1 MQQEENY
8 RTLYVPMNIKT
19 RFEFVDGF
27 GFVELFT
34 TLIVSA
40 IIGIFVFIMNMFSD
54 NPYNA
59 VLIVSVAAVAIG
71 MAVRKNDINLSIADM
86 IKLFW
91 NFYHTQ
97 QKYYY
102 FYYDRFSEVFDD

>member
-27 GFVELFT
+27 GFSELFT
-34 TLIVSA
+34 TLIISA
-40 IIGIFVFIMNMFSD
+40 IVGIFVFIMNMFSD

-71 MAVRKNDINLSIADM
+71 MAVRKNDINLSITDM

-97 QKYYY
+97 QKYFYS
-102 FYYDRFSEVFDD
+102 YYDRFSGGV